1 MENKLSNFITP
12 PENTVQVTI
21 NLDYIDDDWLILRAK
36 LDSMYSPL
44 GAIEVDDLVKNWSTE
59 SKAELLQRYIERM
72 LYNMRDTEKDHDRL
86 FLKGE

>member
-1 MENKLSNFITP
+1 MENKLSNFTTP

-59 SKAELLQRYIERM
+59 SKAELLLRYIERM
-72 LYNMRDTEKDHDRL
+72 LYNMRDTETDPDRL
-86 FLKGE
+86 FIKGE